1 MLIFIQN
8 HASFAGL
15 LIQKCLYVIT
25 KLLNL
30 SFWLKKS
37 IGIQFEL
44 LRTEQNFKK
53 SKKYNYVLRKS
64 EQQLSLF

>member
-15 LIQKCLYVIT
+15 LIQKCLYVII
-25 KLLNL
+25 KLLKL
-30 SFWLKKS
+30 PFWLEKS

-44 LRTEQNFKK
+44 LRTEQNLKK
-53 SKKYNYVLRKS
+53 PKKI
-64 EQQLSLF
+64 QLCLT

>member
-25 KLLNL
+25 KLLKL
-30 SFWLKKS
+30 PFWLKKS

-53 SKKYNYVLRKS
+53 PKKI
-64 EQQLSLF
+64 QLCLT